1 MHGGPLEPSV
11 HLFSFGAWCK
21 GNERTRVR
29 GLTCTKPAPAP
40 EKKQR
45 ETWCNGNGGI
55 RGSGL
60 SCTKAAPASEEKQPG
75 TWCKG
80 NEGIRG
86 SGFSCTK
93 PAPTPEEK
101 WPGTWCKVNEGTRVK
116 GLSCTKSASRLGQRP
131 VTSPKAPPSTGGL
144 PQRRPPL
151 TPQPVVKSTH
161 MSTFVFFWIII
172 KLPNRI

>member
-21 GNERTRVR
+21 GNGRTRVS
-29 GLTCTKPAPAP
+29 GLSCTKAAPAP

-60 SCTKAAPASEEKQPG
+60 SCTKAAPAPEEKQPG

-101 WPGTWCKVNEGTRVK
+101 WPGTWCKGNEGTSMHQV
-116 GLSCTKSASRLGQRP
+116 RLPPRP
-131 VTSPKAPPSTGGL
+131 AARHFAEGPTLDRRPSPAPPAFNPSTGS
-144 PQRRPPL
+144 Q
-151 TPQPVVKSTH
+151 STH
-161 MSTFVFFWIII
+161 MSTFIFFRIII
-172 KLPNRI
+172 KFTE

>member
-1 MHGGPLEPSV
+1 MHGGPLKPSV

-40 EKKQR
+40 EEKWPGP
-45 ETWCNGNGGI
+45 WCKGNGGT
-55 RGSGL
+55 RVSGL
-60 SCTKAAPASEEKQPG
+60 SCTKSAPAPEKKSPG

-80 NEGIRG
+80 NEETSVRG
-86 SGFSCTK
+86 LSCTK
-93 PAPTPEEK
+93 PAPVPTGGP
-101 WPGTWCKVNEGTRVK
+101 
-116 GLSCTKSASRLGQRP
+116 RLGQRP
-131 VTSPKAPPSTGGL
+131 HRLRPATPSPSTGGL

-161 MSTFVFFWIII
+161 MSTFVFSRIII
-172 KLPNRI
+172 KFME